1 MNRNILFS
9 FIVLFSVV
17 SFGIQAQSSPAV
29 NYSNYETVTEDIKV
43 FPNPS
48 VDYFQINNT
57 LNVRKVIIYNMFG
70 KEVKT
75 FNSIANAS
83 FDITDLKSGMYIVKM
98 LNDKNGIIK
107 SVKLQKSSSGA

>member
-1 MNRNILFS
+1 MNRNLLFSFVILFS
-9 FIVLFSVV
+9 VI
-17 SFGIQAQSSPAV
+17 SFGIQAQSSPTL
-29 NYSNYETVTEDIKV
+29 NYSNYEIVTEDIKV

-57 LNVRKVIIYNMFG
+57 LDVKKVIIYNMFG

-75 FNSIANAS
+75 FRNVANAL

-98 LNDKNGIIK
+98 LDDKNGIIK